1 MLTRMKDASPLKRF
15 IRSNIST
22 DVATQPAY
30 T

>member
-1 MLTRMKDASPLKRF
+1 MLTMKDASPLKRF

-22 DVATQPAY
+22 DVATQLAY